1 MLKSINSMNS
11 FGQKHWAFYAT
22 FISIAWSLGRLTSQD
37 MTSSCRRPFP
47 PLTLAGATDGTADKK
62 TRKEEICSMTQ
73 QILHFISEEAAKL
86 KSMSLKSKRLSQHFL
101 FTWTWLLLDWLI
113 MRSEIHRTHAEK
125 WLKWHNTDSHACEMF
140 LVTVSRWTPRAER
153 NLQTFRDAG
162 QKAITSGDQEE
173 WSSALPRS
181 VLQIW
186 IGVTKALLNVICF
199 LFLNPERMS
208 WSVCNIHT
216 EVKQELIACYY
227 DAWTP
232 DLFNFMSV
240 AHSAITNRYRMIN
253 CWET

>member
-1 MLKSINSMNS
+1 MIPRQAYLPGYDEFMPAAVPSTHVSWSNWWNCRQEDKGARNLQHDSTNPSLYIWGNSKTKEHVTKA
-11 FGQKHWAFYAT
+11 Q
-22 FISIAWSLGRLTSQD
+22 TS
-37 MTSSCRRPFP
+37 
-47 PLTLAGATDGTADKK
+47 
-62 TRKEEICSMTQ
+62 
-73 QILHFISEEAAKL
+73 
-86 KSMSLKSKRLSQHFL
+86 FL

-125 WLKWHNTDSHACEMF
+125 WLKWHNTDSHSCEMF

-186 IGVTKALLNVICF
+186 IGVTKALLNVIWF
-199 LFLNPERMS
+199 LFLNLERMS

-232 DLFNFMSV
+232 DLFKFNVGGSFC
-240 AHSAITNRYRMIN
+240 YYK
-253 CWET
+253 